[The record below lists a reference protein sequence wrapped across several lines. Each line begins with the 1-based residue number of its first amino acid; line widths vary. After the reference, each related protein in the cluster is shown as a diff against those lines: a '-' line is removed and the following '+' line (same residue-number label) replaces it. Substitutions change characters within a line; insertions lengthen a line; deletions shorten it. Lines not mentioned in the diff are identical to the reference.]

1 MDEIHTSFKEDVKDK
16 MLLTQ
21 NMQELHD
28 TMKRPN
34 QRIIVIEETEDT
46 PFKGLKYIFNKNRR
60 ELF

>member
-34 QRIIVIEETEDT
+34 QRIIRIEGEYT
-46 PFKGLKYIFNKNRR
+46 
-60 ELF
+60 